1 MQNKP
6 HCSAIIRTKTTKC
19 GAGRLSLGACWTS
32 PPKFRAHPLFP
43 TLTMTTTLSGAA
55 SSGVMV
61 DIATGGV
68 SAFSPS
74 IRITQ

>member
-32 PPKFRAHPLFP
+32 PPNLRARRLFP
-43 TLTMTTTLSGAA
+43 TLTMTATPSGAA
-55 SSGVMV
+55 SSGTMA
-61 DIATGGV
+61 DIATRGV
-68 SAFSPS
+68 SAFSPP